1 MGVKLVASND
11 TIVAHARVALNEIEK
26 KMPDA
31 SAIVIVAISEDGTYA
46 IRGLSDQGKIREF
59 DMYARAGA
67 VIDHQKQSFLG

>member
-11 TIVAHARVALNEIEK
+11 TIIAHARVALNEIEK

-59 DMYARAGA
+59 DMYSRSEA
-67 VIDHQKQSFLG
+67 ILNPQKMSFLG